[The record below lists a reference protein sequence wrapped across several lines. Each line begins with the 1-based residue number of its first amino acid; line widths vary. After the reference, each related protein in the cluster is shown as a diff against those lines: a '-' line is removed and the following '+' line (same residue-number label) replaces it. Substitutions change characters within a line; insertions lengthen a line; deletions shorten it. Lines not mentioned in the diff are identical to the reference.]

1 MQKEI
6 ITFKID
12 KDLSRKLAG
21 IENRSRF
28 IREAVLESLE
38 NACPFCRGTGVLTP
52 HRKKHWES
60 FAHGHTERK
69 CGQCNE
75 TQYVCKKSSR

>member
-1 MQKEI
+1 MAKEI

-12 KDLSRKLAG
+12 PELAQKLHG

-52 HRKKHWES
+52 HRKKHWEA
-60 FAHGHTERK
+60 FAQEHTARK

-75 TQYVCKKSSR
+75 TRYVCKK